1 MDIDQIADE
10 LIEVKLK
17 LESLSSNYFGLDV
30 DPLFYESLNSIN
42 LILEEIE

>member
-10 LIEVKLK
+10 LIEVKLR
-17 LESLSSNYFGLDV
+17 LESLSSNYFGIET
-30 DPLFYESLNSIN
+30 DPLFYESLEKIN